1 MDTLA
6 PKRFHRKERFID
18 VHILLILPRQSAR
31 SLRRADRV
39 ARRQLRRLRGDAMTN
54 IIPMPIEKRG
64 PPEPPQPV
72 DDLDR
77 WVSVLFICTGLY
89 DDDGSRELLLHTLL
103 TQKFSDV
110 PDAMPSQLRDEILRE
125 LRDPSPNRAV
135 LTAALA
141 RYAVKRL
148 LKALTANDEER
159 RRARQASDATFAIFA
174 GLLEDEGAP

>member
-1 MDTLA
+1 
-6 PKRFHRKERFID
+6 
-18 VHILLILPRQSAR
+18 
-31 SLRRADRV
+31 
-39 ARRQLRRLRGDAMTN
+39 MTN
-54 IIPMPIEKRG
+54 IIPMPIEKRE

-77 WVSVLFICTGLY
+77 WVSVFFTCIGLAGL
-89 DDDGSRELLLHTLL
+89 DDDDHDDRDARKLLLHSLL

-110 PDAMPSQLRDEILRE
+110 PDAMPSQLSDEILRE

-135 LTAALA
+135 LAAALA

-148 LKALTANDEER
+148 LKALTANDEEK

-174 GLLEDEGAP
+174 GLLGDEGAP